1 MPVETYTMLYESL
14 LVYVQLIAI
23 MDPFGATVTFMG
35 LTGHLGIAERRMV
48 ARHVFW
54 AVLLLLSVFALA
66 GKGILA
72 FFNISI
78 PGLRLGGGILLLAI
92 AVDMLGGLP
101 RSKSLEPAEIAMVPL
116 ATPLLVGPGAM
127 TTVILQTTQYMYP
140 SILLGGAAAS
150 ATTYL
155 LLRYSEKAFELL
167 GRNTMKALGRFMAII
182 IAAIAADMV
191 LAAIRSEYLSLVGK
205 QS

>member
-1 MPVETYTMLYESL
+1 MDASIPVYEAL

-35 LTGHLGIAERRMV
+35 LTEHLEAGQRRAV

-54 AVLLLLSVFALA
+54 AVLLLLVLFALA

-101 RSKSLEPAEIAMVPL
+101 RSKSLEPAEIAVVPL

-127 TTVILQTTQYMYP
+127 TTVVLQTTQYSYL
-140 SILLGGAAAS
+140 SILAGAAAAS
-150 ATTYL
+150 VTTYL
-155 LLRYSEKAFELL
+155 LLLYSEKAFSLL
-167 GRNTMKALGRFMAII
+167 GRNAMKALGRFMAII
-182 IAAIAADMV
+182 IAAIAADMM
-191 LAAIRSEYLSLVGK
+191 LAAIRSEYLALTGRE
-205 QS
+205 

>member
-1 MPVETYTMLYESL
+1 MAVGTYTLLYEAM
-14 LVYVQLIAI
+14 LVYIQLVAI

-35 LTGHLGIAERRMV
+35 LTGHLGVEERRTV

-54 AVLLLLSVFALA
+54 AVLILLSILVVA
-66 GKGILA
+66 GKGILL

-92 AVDMLGGLP
+92 AVDMLGGMP

-127 TTVILQTTQYMYP
+127 TTVILQTTQYNYA
-140 SILLGGAAAS
+140 SILLGVAAAS
-150 ATTYL
+150 LTTYL
-155 LLRYSEKAFELL
+155 LLRYSEKAFSLM
-167 GRNTMKALGRFMAII
+167 GVNAMKALGRFMAII
-182 IAAIAADMV
+182 IAAIAADMM
-191 LAAIRSEYLSLVGK
+191 LAAIKSEYQALAGK
-205 QS
+205 

>member
-1 MPVETYTMLYESL
+1 M
-14 LVYVQLIAI
+14 LVYIQLIAI
-23 MDPFGATVTFMG
+23 MDPFGAVVTFMG
-35 LTGHLGIAERRMV
+35 LTSHLGVEERRMV

-54 AVLLLLSVFALA
+54 AILVLLVVFMIA

-92 AVDMLGGLP
+92 AIDMLGGMP

-127 TTVILQTTQYMYP
+127 TTVILQTTQYSYT
-140 SILLGGAAAS
+140 SILAGIAAAS
-150 ATTYL
+150 ITTYL
-155 LLRYSEKAFELL
+155 MLRYSGRLFEVM
-167 GRNTMKALGRFMAII
+167 GRNTMRALGRFMAII
-182 IAAIAADMV
+182 IAAIAADMI
-191 LAAIRSEYLSLVGK
+191 LAAVRSEYLALIGQ